1 MRLEF
6 RLETTVVSQFFA
18 TWMIEKDHQTR
29 FSQQEAVIISPDD
42 SGFASLLANSS
53 RQQIVHMGGK
63 RQNKFRTC
71 SKSRDNLSPTF
82 RMSFHLRAERDMSI
96 WELISP
102 NLHTRQVSM

>member
-29 FSQQEAVIISPDD
+29 FNQQEAVIISTDD

-53 RQQIVHMGGK
+53 RQQIVHMG
-63 RQNKFRTC
+63 
-71 SKSRDNLSPTF
+71 SKSRDNLSPSF